1 MLKLTKIL
9 FFILI
14 VSNFAFAQ
22 NKDEAFN
29 KLKTK
34 LSNVK
39 SISFSFDENGNK
51 GSIKAAKGNKF
62 IIIAG
67 DRKIISN
74 GKDLWNY
81 STAEKKVMLSEYE
94 NSSSM
99 ANLDDIFMNFSTAF
113 KPLSLIKE
121 NASNGGTSNVLI
133 LQNNDGKSLKNISEI
148 KIYSQGN
155 FDEFSAIEI
164 KSKSGTKKFGI
175 KNLQINPKM
184 KDSQFN
190 FEVPKGVE
198 LIDLR

>member
-22 NKDEAFN
+22 NKEEAFN

-121 NASNGGTSNVLI
+121 NASNGGSSNVLI

-155 FDEFSAIEI
+155 FDDFSAIEI

>member
-9 FFILI
+9 FFLLI
-14 VSNFAFAQ
+14 VSNFTFAQ

-51 GSIKAAKGNKF
+51 GSIKASKGNKF
-62 IIIAG
+62 IIVAG

-94 NSSSM
+94 NTSSM

-121 NASNGGTSNVLI
+121 NSSNGGSSNVLI
-133 LQNNDGKSLKNISEI
+133 LQNNDGKALKNISEI

-155 FDEFSAIEI
+155 FDDFSVIEI

>member
-9 FFILI
+9 FFILF

-155 FDEFSAIEI
+155 FDDFSAIEI